1 MLTDVA
7 GVGERW
13 KEYFPAFLN
22 GVINERTTDEEVSPS
37 IEPNNIILK
46 ESIKEDINCMKS
58 GKSLDYDSN
67 VAWQNL

>member
-37 IEPNNIILK
+37 IELNNIILK
-46 ESIKEDINCMKS
+46 ERIRRKMNRNRENR
-58 GKSLDYDSN
+58 
-67 VAWQNL
+67 